1 MKKKSLG
8 INAVL
13 NCIKSSLSVIFPL
26 IIYPYIYRVLQ
37 SENVGKVN
45 FSSSIVSYFSLIAM
59 LGVSQYAVREGAK
72 VRNDLTNIQ
81 IFANEVFSIN
91 VISTIGA
98 YVLLLVAILAIPK
111 LNDYSLLIAITSITI
126 VFTTL
131 GVEWINV
138 IYEDYLY
145 ITVRS
150 IFIHVI
156 SIVMI
161 FLLVKDASDIYL
173 YTFLSIIGTIVTG
186 LSNWFYCRKYLKLK
200 FVLKINFK
208 RHFKP
213 IITLFANAVATNIYV
228 NSDVTMIGWFVGD
241 HNVGVYSLSVRIYS
255 VVKNILSSLYT
266 VTVPRISFYIGQNN
280 FGKVKELYT
289 KLVSGITLLLLPAS
303 VGMVCIAPEIIIIMG
318 GAEYSE
324 SVISL
329 QILGVS
335 LIGAIFGG
343 LLTYCLNIP
352 LGREKINFNA
362 TIFSAL
368 INIGL
373 NFILVP
379 IYKQNGA
386 AVTTVISEFFVMG
399 YCLFKARS
407 IINTYL
413 LFQEYKKNLLHAIV
427 GAVIVVISSIIIHRL
442 IGISTISLFLI
453 SASSMIGYLL
463 LLIVLRNEMVTSVIR
478 IVSNDL

>member
-8 INAVL
+8 INAIL

-26 IIYPYIYRVLQ
+26 IIYPYIYRILQ
-37 SENVGKVN
+37 SENIGKVN

-72 VRNDLTNIQ
+72 IRNDLTKIQ
-81 IFANEVFSIN
+81 TFANEVFSIN
-91 VISTIGA
+91 VISTIGS
-98 YVLLLVAILAIPK
+98 YILLIVSTVVIPK
-111 LNDYSLLIAITSITI
+111 LNDYSLLIAITSISI
-126 VFTTL
+126 VFSTL

-150 IFIHVI
+150 IFIHII

-161 FLLVKDASDIYL
+161 LLFVKDASDIYR
-173 YTFLSIIGTIVTG
+173 YAFLSIIGTIVTG

-200 FVLKINFK
+200 FVIKTNFK
-208 RHFKP
+208 QHFKP
-213 IITLFANAVATNIYV
+213 IIILFANAVATNIYV
-228 NSDVTMIGWFVGD
+228 NSDITMVGWFVGD
-241 HNVGVYSLSVRIYS
+241 YNVGIYSLSVRIYS
-255 VVKNILSSLYT
+255 VVKNILASLYT
-266 VTVPRISFYIGQNN
+266 VTVPRISLYVGQNEIS
-280 FGKVKELYT
+280 KVKKIYT
-289 KLVSGITLLLLPAS
+289 KLVSSITLLLLPAS
-303 VGMVCIAPEIIIIMG
+303 VGMICIAPEIITIMG
-318 GAEYSE
+318 GDEYAE
-324 SVISL
+324 SVVSL

-352 LGREKINFNA
+352 LRREKINFNA
-362 TIFSAL
+362 TILSAL

-373 NFILVP
+373 NFIFIS

-386 AVTTVISEFFVMG
+386 AITTVISEFSVAG

-407 IINTYL
+407 IISIYFS
-413 LFQEYKKNLLHAIV
+413 FQTYKKNLVHAV
-427 GAVIVVISSIIIHRL
+427 MGAILVVISSIIVHKI
-442 IGISTISLFLI
+442 IDTSVISLFLI
-453 SASSMIGYLL
+453 ILISSIAYLL
-463 LLIVLRNEMVTSVIR
+463 LLIVLRNEMVISVIR
-478 IVSNDL
+478 KGNT

>member
-1 MKKKSLG
+1 M
-8 INAVL
+8 
-13 NCIKSSLSVIFPL
+13 
-26 IIYPYIYRVLQ
+26 
-37 SENVGKVN
+37 
-45 FSSSIVSYFSLIAM
+45 
-59 LGVSQYAVREGAK
+59 
-72 VRNDLTNIQ
+72 
-81 IFANEVFSIN
+81 
-91 VISTIGA
+91 
-98 YVLLLVAILAIPK
+98 
-111 LNDYSLLIAITSITI
+111 LIAITSISI

-161 FLLVKDASDIYL
+161 FLFVKDASDIYL
-173 YTFLSIIGTIVTG
+173 YAFLSIIGTIVTG

-200 FVLKINFK
+200 FVLKTNFK
-208 RHFKP
+208 QHFKP

-241 HNVGVYSLSVRIYS
+241 HNVGIYSLSVRIYS
-255 VVKNILSSLYT
+255 VIKNILASLYT

-280 FGKVKELYT
+280 IDKVKELYT
-289 KLVSGITLLLLPAS
+289 KLVGGITLLLLPAS
-303 VGMVCIAPEIIIIMG
+303 VGMICIAPEIIMIMG
-318 GAEYSE
+318 GGEYTE
-324 SVISL
+324 SIISL

-352 LGREKINFNA
+352 LGREKLNFNA

-386 AVTTVISEFFVMG
+386 AITTVISEFFVMG
-399 YCLFKARS
+399 YCLLKTKS
-407 IINTYL
+407 IINMYL
-413 LFQEYKKNLLHAIV
+413 SFKAYKKNLLHAII
-427 GAVIVVISSIIIHRL
+427 GALLVVVSSIIVHRF
-442 IGISTISLFLI
+442 IGTCTISLLLI
-453 SASSMIGYLL
+453 PAISVIAYLL
-463 LLIVLRNEMVTSVIR
+463 LLIVLRNEMVASAIR
-478 IVSNDL
+478 KKRIL

>member
-1 MKKKSLG
+1 MKKSLG

-26 IIYPYIYRVLQ
+26 IIYSYIYRILQ
-37 SENVGKVN
+37 SDNIGKVN
-45 FSSSIVSYFSLIAM
+45 FSSSIISYFSLIAM

-72 VRNDLTNIQ
+72 IRNDSTKIQ
-81 IFANEVFSIN
+81 RFANEVFSIN
-91 VISTIGA
+91 IISTIGA
-98 YVLLLVAILAIPK
+98 YFLLLVVILVIPK
-111 LNDYSLLIAITSITI
+111 LKDYSLLIAITSISI

-161 FLLVKDASDIYL
+161 FLFVKDASDIYL
-173 YTFLSIIGTIVTG
+173 YAFLSIIGTIVTG

-200 FVLKINFK
+200 FVLKTNFK
-208 RHFKP
+208 QHLKP

-241 HNVGVYSLSVRIYS
+241 HNVGIYSLSVRIYS
-255 VVKNILSSLYT
+255 VIKNILASLYT

-280 FGKVKELYT
+280 IDKVKELYT
-289 KLVSGITLLLLPAS
+289 KLVGGITLLLLPAS
-303 VGMVCIAPEIIIIMG
+303 VGMICIAPEIIMIMG
-318 GAEYSE
+318 GGEYTE
-324 SVISL
+324 SIISL

-352 LGREKINFNA
+352 LGREKLNFNA

-386 AVTTVISEFFVMG
+386 AITTVISEFFVMG
-399 YCLFKARS
+399 YCLLKTKS
-407 IINTYL
+407 IINMYL
-413 LFQEYKKNLLHAIV
+413 SFKAYKKNLLHAII
-427 GAVIVVISSIIIHRL
+427 GALLVVVSSIIVHRF
-442 IGISTISLFLI
+442 IGTCTISLLLI
-453 SASSMIGYLL
+453 PAISVIAYLL
-463 LLIVLRNEMVTSVIR
+463 LLIVLRNEMVASAIR
-478 IVSNDL
+478 KKRIL